1 MATIEQAIGG
11 APAARDSGR
20 ALFWRMV
27 VVYHLASLAA
37 VVVTLLLV
45 LLGLEF
51 TGWQW
56 ACMFIMLLP
65 GVAFYTSLDV
75 VAIRR
80 HIRPIV
86 EALAYVDRGAP
97 LPRRVATDGLIR
109 ALNLPF
115 LSALR
120 VTLLHGP
127 MATLAATMALILSN
141 WLLDGNFAV
150 WQIATFAAT
159 VMFFASPTHAIFEYF
174 TVSRDVE
181 PIVKRLTRAAGG
193 AIPPGEQHRLIA
205 VRLKTKLLYLAIFV
219 TSLPLLFFAASF
231 LFKLDRLLIAR
242 GVTVDTASMLPLY
255 VWIGG
260 VIILCMAGSVIMAM
274 LTANEVSRSAARMIA
289 AMREVEGGRLD
300 EARLDVIT
308 TDEYA
313 DLYRGFSLM
322 LDSLREEQ
330 RILEISHDLVGELKL
345 DLLIARIMKATAELL
360 GADRS
365 TLFVHDAK
373 TGELFSVYAAG
384 LEMKELRIPA
394 TQGIAGSVF
403 ASGVSENIADP
414 YADPRFSPDV
424 DRQTG
429 FRTESILCVPITNKA
444 GTRIGVAQVLNKRD
458 GAFTAKDEAR
468 LRAFSAQIAVCLENA
483 QLFDDVLSMKN
494 YNESILKSTSNGIV
508 TLDAD
513 GRIVTAND
521 AALAVLQAPREG
533 LVGAPANDV
542 FAGVNRWVA
551 ERLEKTQAT
560 GETSLAVD
568 AQIERSAGGAA
579 SVNLTAMPLIDA
591 TEQRIGSMLVLEDI
605 TSEKR
610 VRSTMARYMS
620 KEVADQLLAGGESEL
635 GGKDQKVSVMFS
647 DVRSFTTISEALGAR
662 ETVAMLNEYF
672 TEMVDVIFQHGGILD
687 KYIGDAIMALF
698 GAPFN
703 GPEDADNALAVA
715 NQMMVR
721 LGELNERR
729 RAIGSAAIDIGIGI
743 STGEVIV
750 GNIGSAKRMEY
761 TVIGD
766 NVNLASRL
774 EGATKQY
781 GAKILLSESTVR
793 ELTRPALLRE
803 VDVIRVKGKDRPV
816 AVYEALGFR
825 ETPELRDM
833 LEAYAEGL
841 AAYRA
846 RQWQAAMKGFEAALK
861 IQPGDGPSAMYLERC
876 RLYADAPPAS
886 DWDGVWTLKTK

>member
-1 MATIEQAIGG
+1 MSSAAAGVMAADV
-11 APAARDSGR
+11 ARDSGR

-27 VVYHLASLAA
+27 VLYHLGSLAA
-37 VVVTLLLV
+37 IVVTLLLV
-45 LLGLEF
+45 FLGLEF

-56 ACMFIMLLP
+56 ACMFIMLGP

-80 HIRPIV
+80 HIRPIG
-86 EALAYVDRGAP
+86 EAFAYLDRGEPVPEPIAI
-97 LPRRVATDGLIR
+97 DGLIR

-115 LSALR
+115 MSFMR
-120 VTLLHGP
+120 VTMLHGP
-127 MATLAATMALILSN
+127 AATFAAFMAILASN
-141 WLLDGNFAV
+141 LFLDAGFAL
-150 WQIATFAAT
+150 WQMVTFAAT
-159 VMFFASPTHAIFEYF
+159 VLFFASPTHAIFEYF
-174 TVSRDVE
+174 AVSRDVE
-181 PIVKRLTRAAGG
+181 PLIKRLTRAVGG
-193 AIPPGEQHRLIA
+193 AIPPAEQHRLIA

-231 LFKLDRLLIAR
+231 LFKLDRLLVSR
-242 GVTVDTASMLPLY
+242 GVAVDLAGMMPLY

-260 VIILCMAGSVIMAM
+260 VIALCMAGSVIMAV
-274 LTANEVSRSAARMIA
+274 LTANEVSRSAARMID
-289 AMREVEGGRLD
+289 AMREVESGRLE

-313 DLYRGFSLM
+313 DLYRGFGLM
-322 LDSLREEQ
+322 LDALREEQ
-330 RILEISHDLVGELKL
+330 RILSISHDLVGELQL
-345 DLLIARIMKATAELL
+345 DLLIARIMTATTDLLAAE
-360 GADRS
+360 RS
-365 TLFVHDAK
+365 TLFIHDPK
-373 TGELFSVYAAG
+373 TDELLSIYAEG
-384 LEMKELRIPA
+384 LETREIRIPSN
-394 TQGIAGSVF
+394 QGIAGAVF
-403 ASGVSENIADP
+403 ASGRSENIADP
-414 YADPRFSPDV
+414 YADERFNPEV
-424 DRQTG
+424 DRLTG
-429 FRTESILCVPITNKA
+429 FRTRSILCVPIVNKA
-444 GTRIGVAQVLNKRD
+444 GARIGVTQVLNKRG

-483 QLFDDVLSMKN
+483 KLFDDVLAMKN

-521 AALAVLQAPREG
+521 AATALLKASRDG
-533 LVGAPANDV
+533 LVGRPANDV
-542 FAGVNRWVA
+542 FAGPNRWVA
-551 ERLEKTQAT
+551 DSLAKTQAT
-560 GETSLAVD
+560 GDTSLAVD
-568 AQIERSAGGAA
+568 AQIERAGETA

-591 TEQRIGSMLVLEDI
+591 AEQRIGSMLVIEDI

-620 KEVADQLLAGGESEL
+620 KEVADQLLAAGESEL
-635 GGKDQKVSVMFS
+635 GGKDQKVSVLFS

-703 GPEDADNALAVA
+703 GPQDADNALAVA
-715 NQMMVR
+715 NDMMVR
-721 LGELNERR
+721 LADLNARR
-729 RAIGSAAIDIGIGI
+729 GAAGHPPLEIGVGI
-743 STGEVIV
+743 STGEVVV

-793 ELTRPALLRE
+793 DLTKPALLRE

-816 AVYEALGFR
+816 SVYEALGYR
-825 ETPELRDM
+825 QTDDLGTM
-833 LEAYAEGL
+833 LDAYEEGL

-846 RQWQAAMKGFEAALK
+846 RQWKLATKAFQAALK
-861 IQPGDGPSAMYLERC
+861 AEPSDGPSAMYLARC
-876 RLYADAPPAS
+876 RIYAAKPPAD
-886 DWDGVWTLKTK
+886 DWDGVWTLKEK

>member
-1 MATIEQAIGG
+1 MASVELTRDA
-11 APAARDSGR
+11 APAAGDSGR

-45 LLGLEF
+45 FLGLEF

-56 ACMFIMLLP
+56 ACMFIMLAP
-65 GVAFYTSLDV
+65 GIAFYTSLDV
-75 VAIRR
+75 VVIRR
-80 HIRPIV
+80 HLKPIGD
-86 EALAYVDRGAP
+86 ALAYVDRGETP
-97 LPRRVATDGLIR
+97 PGLIAIDGVVR

-115 LSALR
+115 MSALR

-127 MATLAATMALILSN
+127 AATFAASMALVLSN
-141 WLLDGNFAV
+141 LVLDGNFAL
-150 WQIATFAAT
+150 WQIVTFAAT
-159 VMFFASPTHAIFEYF
+159 VLFFASPTHAIFEYF
-174 TVSRDVE
+174 VVSRDVE
-181 PIVKRLTRAAGG
+181 PIIGRLTRAAGG
-193 AIPPGEQHRLIA
+193 AIPAAEQHRLIA

-231 LFKLDRLLIAR
+231 LFKLDRLLISR
-242 GVTVDTASMLPLY
+242 GVTVDAAGMMPLY

-260 VIILCMAGSVIMAM
+260 VMLLCMAGSVIMAV
-274 LTANEVSRSAARMIA
+274 LTANEVSRSAARMID

-300 EARLDVIT
+300 EAQLDVIS

-322 LDSLREEQ
+322 LASLREEQ

-360 GADRS
+360 GAERS

-373 TGELFSVYAAG
+373 NDELFSVYAAG
-384 LEMKELRIPA
+384 VEMREIRIPS

-403 ASGVSENIADP
+403 ASGASENIDDP
-414 YADPRFSPDV
+414 YADPRFSPEV

-429 FRTESILCVPITNKA
+429 FRTESILCVPISNKA
-444 GTRIGVAQVLNKRD
+444 GVRIGVAQVLNKRG
-458 GAFTAKDEAR
+458 GAFTSRDEAR

-521 AALAVLQAPREG
+521 AALAVLAAQRDG

-568 AQIERSAGGAA
+568 AQIERTAGGTA

-591 TEQRIGSMLVLEDI
+591 AEQRIGSMLVLEDI

-662 ETVAMLNEYF
+662 DTVTMLNEYF

-703 GPEDADNALAVA
+703 GPQDADNALAVA
-715 NQMMVR
+715 NQMMVK
-721 LGELNERR
+721 LAELNERR
-729 RAIGSAAIDIGIGI
+729 AVVGRAAIDIGIGI

-781 GAKILLSESTVR
+781 GVKILLSESTVR
-793 ELTRPALLRE
+793 ELTQPALLRE
-803 VDVIRVKGKDRPV
+803 IDVIRVKGKDRPV
-816 AVYEALGFR
+816 AVYESLGFR
-825 ETPELRDM
+825 D
-833 LEAYAEGL
+833 EAAIGDLLGEYGAGL

-846 RQWQAAMKGFEAALK
+846 RDWKAAAKRFEAALK
-861 IQPGDGPSAMYLERC
+861 LMPGDRPSAMYLDRA
-876 RLYADAPPAS
+876 RAYAAAPPAP
-886 DWDGVWTLKTK
+886 DWDGVWTLTSK